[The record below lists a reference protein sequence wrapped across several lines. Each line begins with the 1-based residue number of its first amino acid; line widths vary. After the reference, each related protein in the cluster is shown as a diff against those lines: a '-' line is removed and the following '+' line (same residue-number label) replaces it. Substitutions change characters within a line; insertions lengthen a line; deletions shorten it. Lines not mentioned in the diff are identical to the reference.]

1 MEKTIIT
8 STNEGMKLLGIT
20 VIGDIKNA
28 VHDALY
34 SRIHLV
40 PEYTDH
46 TTLEECLTALIFW
59 ENQLKIEKNYEY
71 IGPEMFRWLAFFS
84 NNLKK
89 GKIQEI
95 THQFLE
101 LPELLFFR
109 LIPYQKEIK
118 YLLSVLSNS
127 CQDSGDLF
135 RSRNCFHRNQQLR
148 AFVK

>member
-34 SRIHLV
+34 SRIQLV

-59 ENQLKIEKNYEY
+59 KNQLKIEKNKNLTLKQEYEK
-71 IGPEMFRWLAFFS
+71 LAAGVAAKDAL
-84 NNLKK
+84 LKV
-89 GKIQEI
+89 IVR
-95 THQFLE
+95 T
-101 LPELLFFR
+101 
-109 LIPYQKEIK
+109 
-118 YLLSVLSNS
+118 LLS
-127 CQDSGDLF
+127 
-135 RSRNCFHRNQQLR
+135 SRAPLVENI
-148 AFVK
+148 